1 MLEPIPNRTNTGSMP
16 SIKHENGSGHDN
28 TFATLSSADQ
38 TNSLSKSQRR
48 LMTKNDV
55 FASTAYSKDGYYN
68 QPTISE
74 ASTAAGHSSN
84 FKKDESFLGSNSR
97 GSEFNSSLHVSQFNG
112 TFDENIGVVTSKLYK
127 EMKKNG
133 RSDIDLEEQARQ
145 YTA

>member
-16 SIKHENGSGHDN
+16 SMKLENSSGHDN

-55 FASTAYSKDGYYN
+55 FASTSYSKDGYYN
-68 QPTISE
+68 QPTISD
-74 ASTAAGHSSN
+74 ASTAAGHSST
-84 FKKDESFLGSNSR
+84 FRKDESLLGSTSR
-97 GSEFNSSLHVSQFNG
+97 GSDIMNVSQFNG
-112 TFDENIGVVTSKLYK
+112 TFDENVGVVTSKLYK

-133 RSDIDLEEQARQ
+133 RSDIDLEE
-145 YTA
+145 